1 MEVHVNDQADG
12 QLSESGGRWQIRFER
27 RLDHPRE
34 KVWRALTEPEHRDA
48 WFPQRIEADGDW
60 VAGARLRFVSDLMSE
75 ANFGGELLVYDP
87 PRTLE
92 MRWGTDV
99 LRFELAADGDG
110 TLLTLTDT
118 IEERGTAA
126 RTGAGWHTCLDTLAY
141 ALACRPDRGRGRS
154 AGARSTP
161 PTSAGTARKPP
172 PSAPRPATQ
181 CWTPIPEPGRCDILK
196 AEALP
201 RASTDLAGK
210 AIERWT

>member
-27 RLDHPRE
+27 RLAHPRD

-48 WFPQRIEADGDW
+48 WFPQRIEADGGW
-60 VAGARLRFVSDLMSE
+60 VAGARLRFVSDLVPE

-92 MRWGTDV
+92 MRWGTDI

-141 ALACRPDRGRGRS
+141 ALAGQ
-154 AGARSTP
+154 AP
-161 PTSAGTARKPP
+161 P
-172 PSAPRPATQ
+172 
-181 CWTPIPEPGRCDILK
+181 WTGE
-196 AEALP
+196 
-201 RASTDLAGK
+201 
-210 AIERWT
+210 ERWRQVHPSYVGQYGPEAATIGPPAGHPVLDTES